1 MQINFINLAQISL
14 DFAKN
19 VQSLITCINKKKS
32 KKKRSFDYTPPVV
45 KEVKEE
51 EILAIKAIVNSSAT
65 KLEITIEATI
75 EANIANILLKH
86 VSFY

>member
-32 KKKRSFDYTPPVV
+32 KKKRSFKYIPPAV

-51 EILAIKAIVNSSAT
+51 EILAIKAIAKQNT
-65 KLEITIEATI
+65 TNIIKLKTII
-75 EANIANILLKH
+75 EANMANVLLKH